1 MWVWPLPE
9 HPQPELAEHRWGCRT
24 SLEAAAL
31 GGIHSRTALP
41 PVQGCGLHV
50 IWALAN
56 GAIPQVTTRCL
67 FPASG
72 CYFAAALRS
81 KALWPCSSISASG
94 CLLEMPQIQ
103 GSSTLQL
110 SDRSCSCDCSTY
122 HCTPQLTEAP
132 GW

>member
-41 PVQGCGLHV
+41 PVQGYGLHV

-72 CYFAAALRS
+72 CYFAAAYIHHAVQSLM
-81 KALWPCSSISASG
+81 A
-94 CLLEMPQIQ
+94 
-103 GSSTLQL
+103 LQL
-110 SDRSCSCDCSTY
+110 HQCQWL
-122 HCTPQLTEAP
+122 HA
-132 GW
+132 